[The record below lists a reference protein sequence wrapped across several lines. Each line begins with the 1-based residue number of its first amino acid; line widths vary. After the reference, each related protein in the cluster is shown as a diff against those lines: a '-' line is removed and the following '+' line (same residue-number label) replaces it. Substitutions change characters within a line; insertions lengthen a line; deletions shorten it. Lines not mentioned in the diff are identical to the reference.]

1 LINAVMHVIRA
12 EEMASLTRPGDAMA
26 WGPGHLDG

>member
-12 EEMASLTRPGDAMA
+12 EETVGNSYGGTGEFRRGNRA
-26 WGPGHLDG
+26 